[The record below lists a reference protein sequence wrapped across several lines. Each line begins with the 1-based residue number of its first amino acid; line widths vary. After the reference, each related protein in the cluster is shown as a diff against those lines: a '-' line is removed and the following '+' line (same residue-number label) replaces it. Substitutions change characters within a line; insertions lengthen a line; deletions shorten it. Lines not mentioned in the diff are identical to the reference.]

1 MGRWDINFLFNL
13 GKKLVENFFLFGA
26 KFTFMHVLSV
36 HYVTIFCFLN
46 AFRPPSP
53 LSNVY
58 LGYFD
63 YGRSLISYL
72 MCFLK
77 KNKKLENP

>member
-1 MGRWDINFLFNL
+1 
-13 GKKLVENFFLFGA
+13 
-26 KFTFMHVLSV
+26 MHVLSV
-36 HYVTIFCFLN
+36 HYVTIFCFLED
-46 AFRPPSP
+46 FRPPSP

-63 YGRSLISYL
+63 YSRSLISYL

-77 KNKKLENP
+77 KKKKLENP